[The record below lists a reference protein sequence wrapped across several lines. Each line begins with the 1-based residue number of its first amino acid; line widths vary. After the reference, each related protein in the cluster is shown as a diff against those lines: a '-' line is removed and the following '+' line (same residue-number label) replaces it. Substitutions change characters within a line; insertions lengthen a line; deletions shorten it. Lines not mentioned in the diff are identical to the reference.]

1 MTAVRMTAEHL
12 KCHAGRRRK
21 VVETEAEHMQSG
33 PDVSKRV
40 HDCFA
45 ELASVRLVRPDESR
59 SLWLARQ
66 RNRCVKRDASAR
78 VEGQA
83 FTGQD
88 KRCWREAVW

>member
-21 VVETEAEHMQSG
+21 VVEAEHMQSG

-40 HDCFA
+40 HECFA

-66 RNRCVKRDASAR
+66 RNRCVKRDASAG
-78 VEGQA
+78 V
-83 FTGQD
+83 
-88 KRCWREAVW
+88 KRKSKR